1 METQGTT
8 ISKKKKFHTITLYF
22 NDEEF
27 EWFSNAVAAARMSKA
42 GYVRSKLFSGR
53 APRAKV
59 SLEKAN
65 WYRELQLMNIYL
77 KNNSIAVNDLL
88 AQKIEELVCLNYS
101 ILKTLISDSSD

>member
-1 METQGTT
+1 MENQN
-8 ISKKKKFHTITLYF
+8 SSLNKKKKFRTITLYF

-65 WYRELQLMNIYL
+65 CYRELQLMNALL
-77 KNNSIAVNDLL
+77 KKMNSVDDHLL
-88 AQKIEELVCLNYS
+88 FDKMQELINLNHS
-101 ILKTLISDSSD
+101 ILKMLISDSSD